1 MGHAPVRG
9 GRGGALVLMAL
20 AVVLGSFVPLV
31 IALGGGADAPFLFNS
46 CWRLGAAL
54 GCFVVEVVFF
64 RDLVGDGWRILWR
77 CRGTGWFWAAGAALL
92 GTLDYALF
100 SASIQFVDVS
110 VATVLIETYPVALV
124 AVLVLTGSSRMRRIG
139 FGRLFGGLLASFVGV
154 LLVTAGQ
161 AGGGLSVLRGLG
173 DGGWG
178 FAPGVA
184 LTLGV
189 VLVVAL
195 TGFVLRWC
203 EAVGMR
209 FAAVA
214 EMPVD
219 PRAVAVCLLVGVLAV
234 MNLVSVPLNL
244 VVGLAL
250 GETLGVRSLLVAVF
264 VGGLGVQAVTSVGWR
279 AANLM
284 SEDPGVNGLLYVVLP
299 LSLAWLWLFGQV
311 EVASFGYVLCGA
323 ALVLLANAGLSL
335 LRRCGVRR

>member
-124 AVLVLTGSSRMRRIG
+124 AVLVLTGSRRMRRIG
-139 FGRLFGGLLASFVGV
+139 FGRLFGGLLGV
-154 LLVTAGQ
+154 LRRCPAGDSRTGWRRPVCVEGI
-161 AGGGLSVLRGLG
+161 GGRGLG
-173 DGGWG
+173 LR
-178 FAPGVA
+178 PGRGA
-184 LTLGV
+184 D
-189 VLVVAL
+189 
-195 TGFVLRWC
+195 
-203 EAVGMR
+203 VG
-209 FAAVA
+209 
-214 EMPVD
+214 
-219 PRAVAVCLLVGVLAV
+219 
-234 MNLVSVPLNL
+234 S
-244 VVGLAL
+244 
-250 GETLGVRSLLVAVF
+250 
-264 VGGLGVQAVTSVGWR
+264 GLGGRV
-279 AANLM
+279 
-284 SEDPGVNGLLYVVLP
+284 DGV
-299 LSLAWLWLFGQV
+299 
-311 EVASFGYVLCGA
+311 CA
-323 ALVLLANAGLSL
+323 ALVRGRWYAV
-335 LRRCGVRR
+335 RCGC